1 MKPKSRDWVSHRT
14 MKITR
19 TGVTRQS
26 HTKCKSTQ
34 CTERALRCGGDR
46 SAQVKKMLNNSKML
60 KTQRCTALGRI
71 EMTSLVSTSRYWVW
85 SPMSGIYAT
94 MESARVCCHSTRTNG
109 PLSDTGY
116 AVAVT
121 HTNGPPTYA
130 YIPGHAI

>member
-1 MKPKSRDWVSHRT
+1 MQ
-14 MKITR
+14 ITR

-26 HTKCKSTQ
+26 HTECKSTK
-34 CTERALRCGGDR
+34 CNERALRCGGDR

-109 PLSDTGY
+109 PLSGTGY

-121 HTNGPPTYA
+121 HPLSPSSA
-130 YIPGHAI
+130 SPWHRLRRDDWK